1 MPRLSS
7 DLPRR
12 RRGRWLAVATLGVV
26 AAHALLFVALAPAW
40 IDPDDTPAAPPRLDV
55 RSVVAVAPPAPDTA
69 ATRPEAAL
77 QVPSRRGRAPAAPP
91 SAPSS
96 APSSAPAL
104 AASVPAAEPPPA
116 VAQAAPEPAEPALPV
131 VRPASADSTGTV
143 ELPVYATRLPAAG
156 RWRYQLQRGLAVGE
170 ADLSWVPA
178 ADGRYEVRLEGRI
191 AGLTVLDW
199 VSQGTVDAH
208 GLAPERFAIRRRG
221 RDQQAANF
229 QRDAAKI
236 TFSGPTHE
244 LPLLP
249 GVQDRLGWLVQ
260 LGAVIEAAPDQFG
273 RGSRVVLMVVGARGG
288 AEVWAFSVEGSEA
301 VEGRP
306 ALKLV
311 REARRPRDTQVEIWL
326 DPARAHLPLRAL
338 LTQPEGGP
346 PLELKLDAAS
356 TGP

>member
-1 MPRLSS
+1 MVAA
-7 DLPRR
+7 DLPP
-12 RRGRWLAVATLGVV
+12 
-26 AAHALLFVALAPAW
+26 APAASE
-40 IDPDDTPAAPPRLDV
+40 PTET
-55 RSVVAVAPPAPDTA
+55 APPAV
-69 ATRPEAAL
+69 R
-77 QVPSRRGRAPAAPP
+77 
-91 SAPSS
+91 
-96 APSSAPAL
+96 
-104 AASVPAAEPPPA
+104 
-116 VAQAAPEPAEPALPV
+116 QAAVDGAGAV
-131 VRPASADSTGTV
+131 D
-143 ELPVYATRLPAAG
+143 LPVYATRLPAAG

-170 ADLSWVPA
+170 ADLTWAPGT
-178 ADGRYEVRLEGRI
+178 DGRYEVRLEGRI

-199 VSQGTVDAH
+199 ASQGMVDAH

-229 QRDAAKI
+229 QRDAGKI

-260 LGAVIEAAPDQFG
+260 LGAVIEAAPERFV

-288 AEVWAFSVEGSEA
+288 AEVWTFAVEGGDA

-306 ALKLV
+306 ALKLL

-326 DPARAHLPLRAL
+326 DPSRSHLPLRAV

-346 PLELKLDAAS
+346 PLELRLDAGS

>member
-7 DLPRR
+7 EPSRR
-12 RRGRWLAVATLGVV
+12 RRGRWLALATLGVV

-55 RSVVAVAPPAPDTA
+55 RSVVVAAPVADPAIAAVVAAAPLTSAAPAPP
-69 ATRPEAAL
+69 RPRPA
-77 QVPSRRGRAPAAPP
+77 RPAASVPD
-91 SAPSS
+91 AK
-96 APSSAPAL
+96 AAEAPAL
-104 AASVPAAEPPPA
+104 APPMPAAEA
-116 VAQAAPEPAEPALPV
+116 AAAIQAASAPEPATPRPV
-131 VRPASADSTGTV
+131 AETQGTI

-156 RWRYQLQRGLAVGE
+156 RWRYQLQRGLASGD
-170 ADLSWVPA
+170 ADLTWAPA

-199 VSQGTVDAH
+199 VSQGAVDAH

-229 QRDAAKI
+229 QRDAGKV

-260 LGAVIEAAPDQFG
+260 LGAVIDAAPDRFG

-288 AEVWAFSVEGSEA
+288 AEVWSFSVEGSDT

-306 ALKLV
+306 ALKLL

-326 DPARAHLPLRAL
+326 DPARSHLPLRAL

-346 PLELKLDAAS
+346 PLELRLDAGS

>member
-1 MPRLSS
+1 MPQ
-7 DLPRR
+7 P
-12 RRGRWLAVATLGVV
+12 
-26 AAHALLFVALAPAW
+26 LAPQ
-40 IDPDDTPAAPPRLDV
+40 PAAD
-55 RSVVAVAPPAPDTA
+55 AP
-69 ATRPEAAL
+69 
-77 QVPSRRGRAPAAPP
+77 
-91 SAPSS
+91 
-96 APSSAPAL
+96 
-104 AASVPAAEPPPA
+104 
-116 VAQAAPEPAEPALPV
+116 
-131 VRPASADSTGTV
+131 GTI

-156 RWRYQLQRGLAVGE
+156 RWRYQLQRGLAAGE
-170 ADLSWVPA
+170 ADLTWAPS

-199 VSQGTVDAH
+199 VSQGAVDAH

-260 LGAVIEAAPDQFG
+260 LGAVVDAAPDRFG

-288 AEVWAFSVEGSEA
+288 AEVWSFSVQGTDA

-306 ALKLV
+306 ALKLL
-311 REARRPRDTQVEIWL
+311 REARRPRDTQVVIWL
-326 DPARAHLPLRAL
+326 DPARSHLPLRAL

-346 PLELKLDAAS
+346 PLELKLDAGS